1 MSSST
6 ELQFIFPESTTLI
19 VTVGNGIVP
28 EYMGIPANQETQMTG
43 ETAFNFMQNS
53 NIVGVMNRFDQSLL
67 NLLIDRHEQN
77 EEDESALRQ
86 AHMQKHTKNSGVY
99 LIIKHHR

>member
-6 ELQFIFPESTTLI
+6 ELQFIFPEMTTLI
-19 VTVGNGIVP
+19 VTVGNGAVP
-28 EYMGIPANQETQMTG
+28 QYMGIPANEETQMTG
-43 ETAFNFMQNS
+43 ETALNFMLNS
-53 NIVGVMNRFDQSLL
+53 NIVGVMNRFDQSIL

-77 EEDESALRQ
+77 EEEERALRQ
-86 AHMQKHTKNSGVY
+86 AHMQKHIKNAGVY

>member
-6 ELQFIFPESTTLI
+6 EFHFIFPESTTLI

-28 EYMGIPANQETQMTG
+28 EYMGIPANQETHLTG

-77 EEDESALRQ
+77 EEEESALRQ
-86 AHMQKHTKNSGVY
+86 AHMQKHTKNFGVY
-99 LIIKHHR
+99 LLIKHHR